1 MKRILFFFAMIIGL
15 SYGAQA
21 QLPGLTTGTL
31 LKFQKGNE
39 SWLDSVGALASFI
52 TAGSGTVT
60 SVQVSGG
67 STGLTFSGGPITTSG
82 TISMAG
88 TLAAG
93 FGGTGQSTYA
103 IGDILVASTSTAL
116 SRLAGVATGN
126 ALISGGVGTAPS
138 WGKIGLSTHVT
149 GTLPV
154 SNGGTGLTSLGG
166 DGTILGSNGTVN
178 VYFNPTIT
186 TNAAAIAYSRSG
198 SNLQLNLPDADAS
211 NRGTMGTGA
220 QTFAGAKTFQAL
232 LTGSAGVVSTA
243 TSNNAGL
250 FSTGVQGDTWTTHT
264 ANITLDH
271 THSFVEIGPLSASI
285 TVTLPACNATRNG
298 WEYKVHKTGNDT
310 FGVVIDPNATEIF
323 TDGASTKTIYSRGNE
338 ATCKC
343 KWNGSTGTWY
353 YSTN

>member
-1 MKRILFFFAMIIGL
+1 MKRILLAFTLIGL

-88 TLAAG
+88 TLGAG
-93 FGGTGQSTYA
+93 FGGTGQSSYT
-103 IGDILVASTSTAL
+103 IGDILFASSSSAL

-138 WGKIGLSTHVT
+138 WGKIGLTTHVS

-154 SNGGTGLTSLGG
+154 TNGGTGLAALGG
-166 DGTILGSNGTVN
+166 DGTIIGSNGSAN

-186 TNAAAIAYSRSG
+186 TNAAAITYSRSG
-198 SNLQLNLPDADAS
+198 SNLNLNIPDADAT
-211 NRGTMGTGA
+211 NRGTVGIGA
-220 QTFAGAKTFQAL
+220 QTWAGQKTFSAWATFNDGINTNASGSNLAL
-232 LTGSAGVVSTA
+232 RTVGATAGTW
-243 TSNNAGL
+243 NAY
-250 FSTGVQGDTWTTHT
+250 T
-264 ANITLDH
+264 ANQTLNQNND
-271 THSFVEIGPLSASI
+271 FVEVGQLTASI
-285 TVTLPACNATRNG
+285 TITLPACNALYNG
-298 WEYKVHKTGNDT
+298 VEFVIHKTGTDT
-310 FGVVIDPNATEIF
+310 FGVVIDPNAAEQF
-323 TDGASTKTIYSRGNE
+323 VDGAATKTIYSKGNQ

-343 KWNGSTGTWY
+343 KWNGSTGVWY